1 MYPTTTEI
9 WISPSK
15 AIFYIKRA
23 IQIYLIFYNF
33 NINKEYRE
41 KGDYL
46 IINLDQETIY
56 EFARLSFIANSRKTS
71 YLNTFNNYYLQEY
84 MKAYK
89 DISTFKFQLF
99 KKLGITE
106 YNNYEIDVANLRII
120 FKEENNND

>member
-1 MYPTTTEI
+1 M
-9 WISPSK
+9 
-15 AIFYIKRA
+15 
-23 IQIYLIFYNF
+23 
-33 NINKEYRE
+33 
-41 KGDYL
+41 
-46 IINLDQETIY
+46 IINLDKETIY
-56 EFARLSFIANSRKTS
+56 EFARLSFIANSRRTS

-84 MKAYK
+84 IKAYK